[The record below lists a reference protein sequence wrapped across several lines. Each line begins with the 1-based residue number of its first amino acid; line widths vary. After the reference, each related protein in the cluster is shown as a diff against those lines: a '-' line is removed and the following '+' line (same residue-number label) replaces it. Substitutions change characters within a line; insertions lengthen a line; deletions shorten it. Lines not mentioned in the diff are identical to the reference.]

1 MGWPWSRPWRLL
13 ENERAVAWMAERAK
27 GGISPSALL
36 TSLSGLAS
44 IKGLSASM
52 RADIRTLQGES
63 ETDG

>member
-1 MGWPWSRPWRLL
+1 
-13 ENERAVAWMAERAK
+13 MAERAK

-63 ETDG
+63 ETDGMKGDRDALERMMDGDR